1 VSSDE
6 AHPLARFFRA
16 LHFSNTKVTKEDG
29 GADNPLT
36 AIRKMCRG
44 LDRVCVFKLDIDS
57 PVLEGK
63 LLDAFLSSR
72 SLTEVVDEF
81 YVEKHIRTGAMKM
94 HGMGTDRRFSPGVND
109 LSNWYKTVT
118 NARKIGLRMHFWP

>member
-16 LHFSNTKVTKEDG
+16 LHFSNTKVTNEDG

-81 YVEKHIRTGAMKM
+81 YVEKHIRTGAMKTRA
-94 HGMGTDRRFSPGVND
+94 H
-109 LSNWYKTVT
+109 TVKVIT
-118 NARKIGLRMHFWP
+118 VHCCSVGRLQPTLNH